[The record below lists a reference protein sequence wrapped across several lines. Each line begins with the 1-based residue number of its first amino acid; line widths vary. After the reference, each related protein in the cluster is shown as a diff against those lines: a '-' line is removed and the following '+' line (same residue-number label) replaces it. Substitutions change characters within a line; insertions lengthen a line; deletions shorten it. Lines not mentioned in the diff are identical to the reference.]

1 MKKLLLLLLILPTTL
16 LSQTYNELM
25 SIDSLDDFKKV
36 MIENQYEFYEES
48 EDGELSY
55 VFNVYEVD
63 SKKYGEKYGSYFKD
77 GSWKIQFNER
87 NTIIYK
93 LGDYDD
99 IVEEIKKCDYVG
111 IEKFDKVYNNNDY
124 VTYNCNEDIDGKIG
138 FMITNSNGY
147 IRYFPNKE

>member
-1 MKKLLLLLLILPTTL
+1 MKKLLLILLLPTAL

-99 IVEEIKKCDYVG
+99 IVESIKEKCSYVDIEERNGYDYVSYRCD
-111 IEKFDKVYNNNDY
+111 ESEF
-124 VTYNCNEDIDGKIG
+124 DGKIG
-138 FMITNSNGY
+138 FMISEGNGY
-147 IRYFPNKE
+147 IRYFPIKE